1 MKLSEF
7 IEKAAEYREK
17 YGDVR
22 VLIQGRQMSQYFVL
36 QDVGKIDDANGISV
50 VLKHSK
56 PKINETLIQSMKKDY
71 STVHYSY

>member
-22 VLIQGRQMSQYFVL
+22 VLIQGRQLSQYFVL
-36 QDVGKIDDANGISV
+36 QDVSKIDDADGISV

-56 PKINETLIQSMKKDY
+56 PKINETLVQSMNKDY